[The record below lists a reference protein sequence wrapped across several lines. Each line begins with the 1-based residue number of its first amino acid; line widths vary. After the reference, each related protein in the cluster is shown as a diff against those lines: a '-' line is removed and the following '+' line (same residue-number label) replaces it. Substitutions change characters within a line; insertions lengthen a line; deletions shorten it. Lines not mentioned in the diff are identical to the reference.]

1 MKRIRPP
8 VLFIVRL
15 VLDKL
20 TGALSS
26 FAVRGVELLRR
37 GPEPNF
43 WGARTHARYTVL
55 PQAYAYAFLMEPL
68 APSAER

>member
-26 FAVRGVELLRR
+26 FAVRGAELLRR

-43 WGARTHARYTVL
+43 
-55 PQAYAYAFLMEPL
+55 
-68 APSAER
+68 